1 MTCDHEYQYARDIM
15 LMGGNAV
22 DSAIA
27 TMYCNT
33 VVNSQSMGIGGGFI
47 MTIYLGNGTKVT
59 IMIIMI
65 MIVMIMMMMTRLP

>member
-1 MTCDHEYQYARDIM
+1 M

-47 MTIYLGNGTKVT
+47 MTIYLGNGTKVIIMM
-59 IMIIMI
+59 IMII
-65 MIVMIMMMMTRLP
+65 MIMMMMTRPP

>member
-1 MTCDHEYQYARDIM
+1 M

-47 MTIYLGNGTKVT
+47 MTIYLGNGTKV
-59 IMIIMI
+59 MI
-65 MIVMIMMMMTRLP
+65 MILITIMNIMMIMMMMTRPP

>member
-1 MTCDHEYQYARDIM
+1 M

-47 MTIYLGNGTKVT
+47 MTIYLGNGTKV
-59 IMIIMI
+59 MI
-65 MIVMIMMMMTRLP
+65 MMLIMMIMMIMMMIMMMMTRPP

>member
-1 MTCDHEYQYARDIM
+1 M

-47 MTIYLGNGTKVT
+47 MTIYLGNGTKVMMMT
-59 IMIIMI
+59 IMM
-65 MIVMIMMMMTRLP
+65 MIVMIMMMMTRPP

>member
-1 MTCDHEYQYARDIM
+1 
-15 LMGGNAV
+15 MGGNAV

-47 MTIYLGNGTKVT
+47 MTIYLGNGTKV
-59 IMIIMI
+59 MI
-65 MIVMIMMMMTRLP
+65 MMLIMMIMMIMMMIMMMMTRPP

>member
-1 MTCDHEYQYARDIM
+1 M

-47 MTIYLGNGTKVT
+47 MTIYLGNGTKVMMMT
-59 IMIIMI
+59 IMMMIVMIMM
-65 MIVMIMMMMTRLP
+65 MIVMIMMMMTRPP